1 MDKDKFV
8 QEIETLL
15 HDNGAIKELQ
25 TKLRSDLIQILL
37 NKKQLQVTKEISDRD
52 KAVNLLILEHLMQ
65 NGMWYTASIMASEAE
80 FLEPP
85 PEIETVLTKNAG
97 SFKRHTPARFEH
109 STLLNVT
116 RALNNPVYN
125 TEMKT
130 LETKY
135 LQSRNLSYLSLC
147 MNVEMKPEIIN
158 DGPRNSIVCPNI
170 FNL

>member
-1 MDKDKFV
+1 MV
-8 QEIETLL
+8 
-15 HDNGAIKELQ
+15 
-25 TKLRSDLIQILL
+25 
-37 NKKQLQVTKEISDRD
+37 
-52 KAVNLLILEHLMQ
+52 
-65 NGMWYTASIMASEAE
+65 ASIMASEAE

-170 FNL
+170 FNLLSAYIRIVFTVHVCAN